1 MVNSYGTRKI
11 REMKNYLTNTIKK
24 ESNGIRLE
32 KRKTDL
38 KKEAFIQEI
47 KNGLGEEIKLNP
59 NKVEVVIKAPIKQDW
74 LFKRVFKKI
83 FKVF

>member
-1 MVNSYGTRKI
+1 
-11 REMKNYLTNTIKK
+11 MKNYLTNTIKK

-32 KRKTDL
+32 KKKTDL
-38 KKEAFIQEI
+38 RKEAFIQEI

-59 NKVEVVIKAPIKQDW
+59 NKVEVAIKAPIKQDGF
-74 LFKRVFKKI
+74 LKKFFKKI

>member
-1 MVNSYGTRKI
+1 MVNSFGTGKI
-11 REMKNYLTNTIKK
+11 RKMKNYLTNTIKK
-24 ESNGIRLE
+24 ESNSIKLE
-32 KRKTDL
+32 TRKTDL

-59 NKVEVVIKAPIKQDW
+59 NQVKFAIKPKKDGF
-74 LFKRVFKKI
+74 FKRTFKRI